1 MHALHWLKLGGLI
14 LEKFVSKSE
23 EADNGIIVECS
34 SKLMLKEMTL
44 MRVRRLMMECWTK
57 HSPSLGS
64 SHRSSKQTREW
75 RGWNPESVF
84 TTSPLLPCMRLEKG
98 REGYQLSE
106 EEVLGCDLPG

>member
-1 MHALHWLKLGGLI
+1 
-14 LEKFVSKSE
+14 
-23 EADNGIIVECS
+23 
-34 SKLMLKEMTL
+34 
-44 MRVRRLMMECWTK
+44 MRVKKLTMIMEVECWTK

-84 TTSPLLPCMRLEKG
+84 TTSPLLPCMRLGKG
-98 REGYQLSE
+98 GGDYQLSE